1 MLQIYNSLTRR
12 KELLQTMQPNIVKM
26 YVCGITV
33 YDYCHIGHA
42 RVYVTFDVMARY
54 LRAQGYKVIYV
65 RNITDIDDKIIKRAQ
80 QNNEAMDALTA
91 RYIKAMHEDFTALNI
106 LPPDAEPRATEH
118 IDQIIQMI
126 QSLLEKGYAYIS
138 NNGDIYYKVSQF
150 KDYGTLSRKDLAGLR
165 AGARIEIAEAKQDPL
180 DFVLWKLAKP
190 NEPQWD
196 TPWGAG
202 RPGWHIECSA
212 MSTEC
217 LGNHFDIHGGGFDLQ
232 FPHHENELAQ
242 AEAATGE
249 KFVNTWMHVGFVQID
264 KEKMSK
270 SLHNFFTIREVLAQ
284 YPAEV
289 IRYFLISSHYRSPI
303 NYSQESLNL
312 ARASLQRLYTAL
324 RGLPIVPHAEENE
337 YTHRFHEALQDDF
350 NTPQALSV
358 LFELIHDMNRKRE
371 QSLTEESAKLG
382 TTLRQLASLL
392 GILQQDPEVFLRGKA
407 NQLEE
412 SAVEK
417 LIQERNAARSKKD
430 WTEADR
436 IRQQL
441 EAMGI
446 QLEDTAQG
454 TSWRHAS

>member
-12 KELLQTMQPNIVKM
+12 KEPFQTMQPNLVKM

-42 RVYVTFDVMARY
+42 RVYVTFDVMARF
-54 LRAQGYKVIYV
+54 LRAQGYKVVYV
-65 RNITDIDDKIIKRAQ
+65 RNITDIDDKIINRAKE
-80 QNNEAMDALTA
+80 NNEAMDALTA
-91 RYIKAMHEDFTALNI
+91 RYIKAMHEDFNALNI

-126 QSLLEKGYAYIS
+126 QSLLEKGYAYVG

-165 AGARIEIAEAKQDPL
+165 AGARVEIAEAKQDPL

-242 AEAATGE
+242 AEAATSE

-270 SLHNFFTIREVLAQ
+270 SLNNFFTIREVLAQ

-312 ARASLQRLYTAL
+312 AHASLQRLYTAL

-337 YTHRFHEALQDDF
+337 YTHRFHEALKDDF

-358 LFELIHDMNRKRE
+358 LFELIHTMNRKRE
-371 QSLTEESAKLG
+371 QNLTEESAKLG
-382 TTLRQLASLL
+382 TTLRQLGALL

-417 LIQERNAARSKKD
+417 LIEERNAARSKKD
-430 WTEADR
+430 WMEADR

-446 QLEDTAQG
+446 QLEDTVQG
-454 TSWRHAS
+454 TTWRYVS